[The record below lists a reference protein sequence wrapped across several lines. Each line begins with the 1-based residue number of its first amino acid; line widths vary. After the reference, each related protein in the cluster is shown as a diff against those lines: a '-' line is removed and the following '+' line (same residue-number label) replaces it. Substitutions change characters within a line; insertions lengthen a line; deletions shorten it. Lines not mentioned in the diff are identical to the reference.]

1 MLPPPQTDTTLNS
14 SKKVNFTLEQ
24 AFKVQRGAEVY
35 TFSNFIS
42 LKTNL
47 SNYITSTWRSIPW
60 ITWEAV
66 TVV

>member
-1 MLPPPQTDTTLNS
+1 MLPPPQTDTTLKS

-24 AFKVQRGAEVY
+24 AREVQRGAEVY

-42 LKTNL
+42 LKSNP
-47 SNYITSTWRSIPW
+47 SNYIRGTWRSIPW
-60 ITWEAV
+60 IMWEAV